1 MRTEHIFG
9 AVIGLFFLVFACLW
23 MLAENC
29 PGCGPHWLQGL
40 VLVAIAGSVLAG
52 LSALGFTFWRTQRL
66 WDRCRGKAVPHPP
79 LLRQVCQHLEIPL
92 AQVICTDQPY
102 PFSFCIGLLQPQ
114 IVVSSGLLD
123 RVSNRELT
131 AILAHEHH
139 HQRQR
144 DPLRL
149 LVVMLAR
156 VMLYPLPA
164 IHDFHRSFQ
173 TLIEIEADEMAVAR
187 SGRPA
192 LAAALCKLSA
202 GTGSELAAN
211 LPASVAAFSA
221 QASRLDYLLDPHEM
235 PTLPLSAKRL
245 AVSLAPFLLLCA
257 TMLST

>member
-9 AVIGLFFLVFACLW
+9 GVIALFFLAFACLW
-23 MLAENC
+23 MLAGYC
-29 PGCGPHWLQGL
+29 PGCGPHWLQAL
-40 VLVAIAGSVLAG
+40 VLVISACSVLAG
-52 LSALGFTFWRTQRL
+52 LSALSCTLWRTQRL
-66 WDRCRGKAVPHPP
+66 WDQCRGKVVAHPP
-79 LLRQVCQHLEIPL
+79 LLRQVCQRLGIPL
-92 AQVICTDQPY
+92 QQVICTDQPAL
-102 PFSFCIGLLQPQ
+102 FSFCIGLLQPQ
-114 IVVSSGLLD
+114 IVVSSALLD

-131 AILAHEHH
+131 AILAHENY

-149 LVVMLAR
+149 LVVILAR

-173 TLIEIEADEMAVAR
+173 ALIEIEADEMAVAR

-202 GTGSELAAN
+202 CAGSEFAAN
-211 LPASVAAFSA
+211 LPTAVASFSA

-245 AVSLAPFLLLCA
+245 ALSLAPFLLLCA
-257 TMLST
+257 TALFT